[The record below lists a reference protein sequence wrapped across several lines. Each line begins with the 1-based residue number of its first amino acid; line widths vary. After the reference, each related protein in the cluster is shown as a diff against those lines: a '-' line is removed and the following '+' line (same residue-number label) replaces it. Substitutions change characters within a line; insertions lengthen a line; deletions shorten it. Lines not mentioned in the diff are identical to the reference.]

1 MKRTITI
8 EIEDDVGVNVYYE
21 KEGEQ
26 RKHWSKCE
34 PMESVEIYAASR
46 VLAAG
51 TQITAA
57 YVCSGMHRTV
67 EELAGTI
74 KEFNKIMDKVPKE
87 KKAKRKT
94 TKIK

>member
-1 MKRTITI
+1 MKKTITI
-8 EIEDDVGVNVYYE
+8 EIEDGVGVNVYYE

-51 TQITAA
+51 TEMTAA
-57 YVCSGMHRTV
+57 YIASGMHRTV

-74 KEFNKIMDKVPKE
+74 KEFNKVMGKVK
-87 KKAKRKT
+87 
-94 TKIK
+94 